1 MNKIEEAIKVIEN
14 TFPVDKHRPLA
25 YNNSV
30 RLVKDFVIKANI
42 TLDGIKNVLAKFK
55 KGSINSFDA
64 IDYISNI
71 LDCLNEEKDV

>member
-1 MNKIEEAIKVIEN
+1 MNKLEEAIKVIES

-42 TLDGIKNVLAKFK
+42 TVDGIKNVLEKFK
-55 KGSINSFDA
+55 NGSINSLDA
-64 IDYISNI
+64 MEHITSI
-71 LDCLNEEKDV
+71 LDCFNEE

>member
-1 MNKIEEAIKVIEN
+1 MNKLEDAIKVIES

-42 TLDGIKNVLAKFK
+42 TVDGIKNVLEKFEN
-55 KGSINSFDA
+55 GSINSFDV
-64 IDYISNI
+64 IEHITNI
-71 LDCLNEEKDV
+71 LDCFNEE

>member
-1 MNKIEEAIKVIEN
+1 MNNLEEAIKVIES

-42 TLDGIKNVLAKFK
+42 TVDGIKNVLEKFK
-55 KGSINSFDA
+55 NGSINSFDV
-64 IDYISNI
+64 IEHISNI
-71 LDCLNEEKDV
+71 LDCFNEE